1 MRRNPDLI
9 SVILLLLAVL
19 AAAGAAAWWLKGRY
33 ELASPHYLWALLLL
47 PAMAAWYLARRNKR
61 RPTATLSTFP
71 ALLKGPIDLVAR
83 ARHLPFA
90 ICLLALALMLLA
102 MARPQSRDSWQDVTH
117 DGIDIV
123 IAMDYSAS
131 MLAKDFKPDRLDAA
145 RDVAMKFIDDR
156 PNDRIGLVVYEG
168 EAFTQCP
175 LTTDH
180 EVLKQLF
187 TQART
192 GLINGGTAV
201 GMGLATAI
209 NRLRESTSKSKVV
222 ILLTDGMNNA
232 GTIQPL
238 DAAQIAEELGI
249 RVYTVGVGTNG
260 RALSPVA
267 IYPNGQYKYDY
278 VDVEIDEGMLKKVA
292 EMTGGRYF
300 RATDEKKLR
309 SIYQEIDRLE
319 KTRVKVTEHSSHTEE
334 YRTPLIAGCS
344 LLFIGILLGNTL
356 LRTTP

>member
-1 MRRNPDLI
+1 MRRSRDLPPL
-9 SVILLLLAVL
+9 ILLLLLVHAV
-19 AAAGAAAWWLKGRY
+19 AFAAWWWLQGHF
-33 ELASPHYLWALLLL
+33 ELASPRMLWALALVPLTSI
-47 PAMAAWYLARRNKR
+47 WYVVRRNR
-61 RPTATLSTFP
+61 RKPYATLST
-71 ALLKGPIDLVAR
+71 LKTFSNGPFDLVAR

-90 ICLLALALMLLA
+90 MALLALAILLLA
-102 MARPQSRDSWQDVTH
+102 MARPQSKDSWQDVTH

-145 RDVAMKFIDDR
+145 RDVAMNFIDGR

-180 EVLKQLF
+180 GVLKDLF
-187 TQART
+187 MKART
-192 GLINGGTAV
+192 GLITGGTAV
-201 GMGLATAI
+201 GMGLATAV
-209 NRLRESTSKSKVV
+209 NRLRESKSKSKVV

-238 DAAQIAEELGI
+238 DAAQIAEEMGI
-249 RVYTVGVGTNG
+249 RVYTIGVGTRG

-267 IYPNGQYKYDY
+267 IYPNGEYKYDY
-278 VDVEIDEGMLKKVA
+278 VNVDIDEGMLQKIA
-292 EMTGGRYF
+292 SMTGARYF

-309 SIYQEIDRLE
+309 EIYQEIDRLE
-319 KTRVKVTEHSSHTEE
+319 KTRVKVTEHSSRTDE
-334 YRTPLIAGCS
+334 YFLPVLAGCTLLFLS
-344 LLFIGILLGNTL
+344 LLSSNTI